1 MRSTVPIFNKIRTFA
16 NPKGNFGKCGPSLW
30 MRSTVLIL
38 TRLEFLQTLRK
49 ILKKVSPLFEWGLLS
64 QFSTKFE
71 FWKMRAL
78 ALNKVYCPDF
88 DQIRIFANP
97 KGNFEKC
104 RPLLWMRFIVPIF
117 DKIWIW
123 KMRALALNEVYCP
136 DSNQIRIFAN
146 PKGNL
151 EKCGSSLWMRS
162 IVPIFYKIW
171 ILENAGLSFEWG
183 LLSWFWPD

>member
-1 MRSTVPIFNKIRTFA
+1 MRSTVPIFT
-16 NPKGNFGKCGPSLW
+16 SLG
-30 MRSTVLIL
+30 
-38 TRLEFLQTLRK
+38 FLQTLRK
-49 ILKKVSPLFEWGLLS
+49 ILKNMGSRSEWGLLSPIFHKLWILENAGPHFEWGLLS
-64 QFSTKFE
+64 WF
-71 FWKMRAL
+71 
-78 ALNKVYCPDF
+78 F